1 MSNSAYKVVKIIDD
15 KQIVINAGSNS
26 FVSRGNEFEIYQPGI
41 EVFDDAT
48 GESLGS
54 LDFVKARVEAT
65 TVFPKM
71 SICKHIVK
79 ETRSFLGLGADIFE
93 PTKVRVA
100 QTLNV
105 NAEDISG
112 GFENVDKMISVG
124 DLVRTLSDSDS

>member
-1 MSNSAYKVVKIIDD
+1 MSNSTYKVVKIIDD

-41 EVFDDAT
+41 EVLDDAT

-65 TVFPKM
+65 TVYPKM
-71 SICKHIVK
+71 SICKHI
-79 ETRSFLGLGADIFE
+79 ETEMRGALAMAAILA
-93 PTKVRVA
+93 PTTVRVA

-105 NAEDISG
+105 NSEDISG
-112 GFENVDKMISVG
+112 GFENVDKKINVG
-124 DLVRTLSDSDS
+124 DLVRTPSDS